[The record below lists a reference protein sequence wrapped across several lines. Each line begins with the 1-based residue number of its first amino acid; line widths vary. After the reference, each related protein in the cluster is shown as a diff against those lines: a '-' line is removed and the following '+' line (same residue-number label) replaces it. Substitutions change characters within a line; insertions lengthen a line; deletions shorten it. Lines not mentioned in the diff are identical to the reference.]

1 MEQNQKY
8 TFGPEE
14 KEILEILSSFENE
27 ISERLQQSNG
37 ELESVKYYED
47 FTLKGLRDVDIS
59 GVFLTQEKDKD
70 GNISYHI
77 YFRDS
82 SNEILSIDKDGN
94 MQINQLWKERIG
106 EIDFEK
112 SMEINDRE
120 PGRLK
125 GISEKMTPEEME
137 KALKGEKKED
147 KKQDKVEEKEPTPE
161 EVEQSLQEQGQDLG
175 ISSIRMIKDKH
186 LSERMPQ
193 AFDKSTEYGLAYSNK
208 LNSFVIVARVDGK
221 FQLNDNI
228 QPAKTTMK
236 SVISI
241 DENGEKIEQKVPH
254 ALMKTN
260 DSKKEVAVTI
270 GQYGYPDIETVDR
283 LPCNERVAR
292 QVGIEGEGV
301 QGQES
306 KEIGTFFKEKGV
318 EGPHEV
324 AHHAKE
330 IINVQTESSGEKDYN
345 ITKDDYIPN
354 YRDKNGNPKTWGE
367 LMNEIEGQESLLEL
381 IARYERETEER
392 NKSPKEAIDTIVEDY
407 GNVLHEHVRK

>member
-27 ISERLQQSNG
+27 INERLQQSNG

-47 FTLKGLRDVDIS
+47 FTLQGMKNVDIS

-70 GNISYHI
+70 GNVSYHL
-77 YFRDS
+77 YYRDS

-94 MQINQLWKERIG
+94 IQINPNWKEVIG

-137 KALKGEKKED
+137 KALKGKKKED
-147 KKQDKVEEKEPTPE
+147 KQQKDEKEKEPTSE
-161 EVEQSLQEQGQDLG
+161 EVNQSLQEQGQDLG

-186 LSERMPQ
+186 LAERMPQ
-193 AFDKSTEYGLAYSNK
+193 VFDKSTEYGLAYSNK
-208 LNSFVIVARVDGK
+208 LNSYVIVARVNGQ

-241 DENGEKIEQKVPH
+241 DEKGE
-254 ALMKTN
+254 
-260 DSKKEVAVTI
+260 
-270 GQYGYPDIETVDR
+270 
-283 LPCNERVAR
+283 
-292 QVGIEGEGV
+292 
-301 QGQES
+301 
-306 KEIGTFFKEKGV
+306 
-318 EGPHEV
+318 
-324 AHHAKE
+324 
-330 IINVQTESSGEKDYN
+330 
-345 ITKDDYIPN
+345 
-354 YRDKNGNPKTWGE
+354 
-367 LMNEIEGQESLLEL
+367 
-381 IARYERETEER
+381 
-392 NKSPKEAIDTIVEDY
+392 
-407 GNVLHEHVRK
+407 

>member
-70 GNISYHI
+70 GNISYHL

-94 MQINQLWKERIG
+94 MQINPLWKERIG

-161 EVEQSLQEQGQDLG
+161 EVEQSLQEQGQDLE
-175 ISSIRMIKDKH
+175 ITSIRMIKDKH
-186 LSERMPQ
+186 LTERMPQ
-193 AFDKSTEYGLAYSNK
+193 VFDKSTEYGLAYSNK

-241 DENGEKIEQKVPH
+241 DEKGERIEQKVPH

-260 DSKKEVAVTI
+260 DSSKEVAVTI

-292 QVGIEGEGV
+292 QVGVEGEGV

-306 KEIGTFFKEKGV
+306 YEMRETFATKGKRYPHQLAHQV
-318 EGPHEV
+318 EEV
-324 AHHAKE
+324 QEVK
-330 IINVQTESSGEKDYN
+330 QESTGEKDYV

-354 YRDKNGNPKTWGE
+354 TQKTWGE
-367 LMNEIEGQESLLEL
+367 LMNETGESLPKL
-381 IARYERETEER
+381 IERYNRERQRGADSKQAVQIIE
-392 NKSPKEAIDTIVEDY
+392 EDY
-407 GNVLHEHVRK
+407 GNVSHERSRR

>member
-1 MEQNQKY
+1 MEQNQRY

-14 KEILEILSSFENE
+14 KEILEILSSFENG

-47 FTLKGLRDVDIS
+47 FTLKGMKNVDIS

-70 GNISYHI
+70 GNISYHL

-94 MQINQLWKERIG
+94 IQINSNWKEVIG

-125 GISEKMTPEEME
+125 GISEKMAPEEME
-137 KALKGEKKED
+137 KALKGEKKKDEQ
-147 KKQDKVEEKEPTPE
+147 QDNVEEKEPTPE
-161 EVEQSLQEQGQDLG
+161 EVNQSLQEQGQDLG

-186 LSERMPQ
+186 LSERNPQ
-193 AFDKSTEYGLAYSNK
+193 VFDKSTEYALAYSNK
-208 LNSFVIVARVDGK
+208 LNSYVIAARVNGQFKLHDK
-221 FQLNDNI
+221 I
-228 QPAKTTMK
+228 QPAKPTMK

-241 DENGEKIEQKVPH
+241 DVKGERIEQKVHH

-260 DSKKEVAVTI
+260 DAKKEVAVTI

-292 QVGIEGEGV
+292 QVGVEGEGV

-306 KEIGTFFKEKGV
+306 YEMRKNFETGGRERPHQLAHKAEEVIEEEKNSTG
-318 EGPHEV
+318 
-324 AHHAKE
+324 K
-330 IINVQTESSGEKDYN
+330 KDYD
-345 ITKDDYIPN
+345 ITKDDIIPN
-354 YRDKNGNPKTWGE
+354 YRDKNGKTMTWGE
-367 LMNEIEGQESLLEL
+367 LMEETGETLPKLLE
-381 IARYERETEER
+381 RYSRE
-392 NKSPKEAIDTIVEDY
+392 KENGMTIEDSINGMRLDGQMTY
-407 GNVLHEHVRK
+407 RQHNSH

>member
-70 GNISYHI
+70 GNLSYHL
-77 YFRDS
+77 YYRDP

-94 MQINQLWKERIG
+94 MQINPLWKERIG

-161 EVEQSLQEQGQDLG
+161 EVEQSLQEQGQDLE

-193 AFDKSTEYGLAYSNK
+193 VFDKSTEYGLAYSNK
-208 LNSFVIVARVDGK
+208 LNSYVIVARANGQ

-236 SVISI
+236 RVISI
-241 DENGEKIEQKVPH
+241 DEKGERIEEKVPH

-260 DSKKEVAVTI
+260 DSSKEVAVTI

-292 QVGIEGEGV
+292 QVGVEGEGV
-301 QGQES
+301 QAQES
-306 KEIGTFFKEKGV
+306 YEMRETFATKGKQYPHQLAHQV
-318 EGPHEV
+318 EEV
-324 AHHAKE
+324 QKA
-330 IINVQTESSGEKDYN
+330 QQESAEGKDYD
-345 ITKDDYIPN
+345 ITAEDDYIPN
-354 YRDKNGNPKTWGE
+354 TQITWRE
-367 LMNEIEGQESLLEL
+367 LMDDTGESLPKL
-381 IARYERETEER
+381 IERYNREMQKKGTESE
-392 NKSPKEAIDTIVEDY
+392 KAVQTIEEDY
-407 GNVLHEHVRK
+407 GNVSHERSRR

>member
-70 GNISYHI
+70 GNISYHL

-94 MQINQLWKERIG
+94 MQINPLWKERIG

-161 EVEQSLQEQGQDLG
+161 EVEQSLQEQGQDLE

-193 AFDKSTEYGLAYSNK
+193 VFDKSTEYGLAYSNK
-208 LNSFVIVARVDGK
+208 LNSYVIVARANGQ

-236 SVISI
+236 RVISI
-241 DENGEKIEQKVPH
+241 DEKGERIEEKVPH

-260 DSKKEVAVTI
+260 DSSKEVAVTI

-292 QVGIEGEGV
+292 QVGVEGEGG
-301 QGQES
+301 QAQES
-306 KEIGTFFKEKGV
+306 YNMRKTFETQGKKYSHQLAHQVKEIQE
-318 EGPHEV
+318 
-324 AHHAKE
+324 A
-330 IINVQTESSGEKDYN
+330 QQESTGKKDYD

-354 YRDKNGNPKTWGE
+354 TQKTWGK
-367 LMNEIEGQESLLEL
+367 LMDETGESLPKL
-381 IARYERETEER
+381 IERYHREMQKGVESE
-392 NKSPKEAIDTIVEDY
+392 KAVQTIEEDY
-407 GNVLHEHVRK
+407 GNVSHERSRR

>member
-27 ISERLQQSNG
+27 INERLQQSNG
-37 ELESVKYYED
+37 ELESVRYYDNFSMQGVKQSE
-47 FTLKGLRDVDIS
+47 IS

-70 GNISYHI
+70 GNISYHL
-77 YFRDS
+77 YYQDS

-94 MQINQLWKERIG
+94 MHINPLWKEVIG

-120 PGRLK
+120 LGRLK
-125 GISEKMTPEEME
+125 GISEKMTPEEVE

-147 KKQDKVEEKEPTPE
+147 KQQDKEEKEPTPE

-193 AFDKSTEYGLAYSNK
+193 AFDKSAEYGLAYSNK
-208 LNSFVIVARVDGK
+208 LNSYVIVDRVNGE
-221 FQLNDNI
+221 FQLNENI
-228 QPAKTTMK
+228 EPAQTTMK
-236 SVISI
+236 RVISI
-241 DENGEKIEQKVPH
+241 DEKGERIEEKVPY

-260 DSKKEVAVTI
+260 DSSKEVAVTI
-270 GQYGYPDIETVDR
+270 GQYGYVDIETVDR

-292 QVGIEGEGV
+292 QVGVEGEGV

-306 KEIGTFFKEKGV
+306 YDMREAFATKGKEYSHQLAHQV
-318 EGPHEV
+318 EEV
-324 AHHAKE
+324 QKA
-330 IINVQTESSGEKDYN
+330 QQESTGEKDYD
-345 ITKDDYIPN
+345 ITEDDYIPN
-354 YRDKNGNPKTWGE
+354 TQKTWGE
-367 LMNEIEGQESLLEL
+367 LMDDTGESLPKL
-381 IARYERETEER
+381 IERYNREMQ
-392 NKSPKEAIDTIVEDY
+392 KEGVESEKAVQTIEEDY
-407 GNVLHEHVRK
+407 GNVSHEHNRK

>member
-70 GNISYHI
+70 GNLSYHL
-77 YFRDS
+77 YYRDP

-94 MQINQLWKERIG
+94 MQINPLWKERIG

-161 EVEQSLQEQGQDLG
+161 EVEQSLQEQGQDLE

-193 AFDKSTEYGLAYSNK
+193 VFDKSTEYGLAYSNK
-208 LNSFVIVARVDGK
+208 LNSYVIVARANGQ

-236 SVISI
+236 RVISI
-241 DENGEKIEQKVPH
+241 DEKGERIEEKVPH

-260 DSKKEVAVTI
+260 DSSKEVAVTI

-292 QVGIEGEGV
+292 QVGVEGEGV

-306 KEIGTFFKEKGV
+306 YEMRETFATKGKRYPHQLAHQV
-318 EGPHEV
+318 EEV
-324 AHHAKE
+324 QKA
-330 IINVQTESSGEKDYN
+330 QQESAGGKDYD
-345 ITKDDYIPN
+345 ITEDDYIPN
-354 YRDKNGNPKTWGE
+354 TQKTWGE
-367 LMNEIEGQESLLEL
+367 LMDETGESLPKL
-381 IARYERETEER
+381 IERYNRERQRGADSKQAVQIIE
-392 NKSPKEAIDTIVEDY
+392 EDY
-407 GNVLHEHVRK
+407 GNVSHERSRR

>member
-27 ISERLQQSNG
+27 INERLQQSNG
-37 ELESVKYYED
+37 ELESVKYYDSFAIQGVKQLE
-47 FTLKGLRDVDIS
+47 IS

-70 GNISYHI
+70 GNIGYHL
-77 YFRDS
+77 YYKDS

-94 MQINQLWKERIG
+94 MHINPLWKEVIG

-137 KALKGEKKED
+137 KALKEEKKTED
-147 KKQDKVEEKEPTPE
+147 KQQKDVKGKEPTPE

-193 AFDKSTEYGLAYSNK
+193 VFDKSAEYGLAYSNK
-208 LNSFVIVARVDGK
+208 LNSYVIVARINGQ

-228 QPAKTTMK
+228 EPAQTTMK

-241 DENGEKIEQKVPH
+241 DEKGERIEEKVPH

-260 DSKKEVAVTI
+260 DSSKEVAVTI

-292 QVGIEGEGV
+292 QVGVEGEGV
-301 QGQES
+301 QAQES
-306 KEIGTFFKEKGV
+306 YEMRKTFETEGKLYPHQLAHQV
-318 EGPHEV
+318 EEV
-324 AHHAKE
+324 REA
-330 IINVQTESSGEKDYN
+330 QQESTGKKDYN

-354 YRDKNGNPKTWGE
+354 TQKTWGK
-367 LMNEIEGQESLLEL
+367 LMDETGESLPKL
-381 IARYERETEER
+381 IERYHREMQKGVESE
-392 NKSPKEAIDTIVEDY
+392 KAVQTIEEDY
-407 GNVLHEHVRK
+407 GNVSHEHVRK

>member
-14 KEILEILSSFENE
+14 KEILEILSGFENE
-27 ISERLQQSNG
+27 INERLQQSNG

-70 GNISYHI
+70 GNLSYHL
-77 YFRDS
+77 YYRDP

-94 MQINQLWKERIG
+94 MQINPLWKERIG

-161 EVEQSLQEQGQDLG
+161 EVEQSLQEQGQDLE
-175 ISSIRMIKDKH
+175 ITSIRMIKDKH
-186 LSERMPQ
+186 LTERMPQ
-193 AFDKSTEYGLAYSNK
+193 VFDKSTEYGLAYSNK

-241 DENGEKIEQKVPH
+241 DEKGERIEQKVPH

-260 DSKKEVAVTI
+260 DSSKEVAVTI

-292 QVGIEGEGV
+292 QVGVEGEGV

-306 KEIGTFFKEKGV
+306 YEMRETFATKGKRYPHQLAHQV
-318 EGPHEV
+318 EEV
-324 AHHAKE
+324 QKA
-330 IINVQTESSGEKDYN
+330 QQESAEGKAYD

-354 YRDKNGNPKTWGE
+354 TQKTWGE
-367 LMNEIEGQESLLEL
+367 LMDKTGESLPKL
-381 IARYERETEER
+381 IERYNRERQRGADSKQAVQIIE
-392 NKSPKEAIDTIVEDY
+392 EDY
-407 GNVLHEHVRK
+407 GNVSHERSRR

>member
-14 KEILEILSSFENE
+14 KEILEILSSFEDE
-27 ISERLQQSNG
+27 ISGRLQQSNG

-70 GNISYHI
+70 GNISYHL
-77 YFRDS
+77 YYRDS

-94 MQINQLWKERIG
+94 MQINPLWKERVG

-125 GISEKMTPEEME
+125 GISEKMIPEEME

-147 KKQDKVEEKEPTPE
+147 KQQKDEKEKEPTPE
-161 EVEQSLQEQGQDLG
+161 EVEQSLQEQGQDLE
-175 ISSIRMIKDKH
+175 ISSIKMIKDKH
-186 LSERMPQ
+186 LSERMPEV
-193 AFDKSTEYGLAYSNK
+193 FDKSTEYGLAYSNK
-208 LNSFVIVARVDGK
+208 LNSYVIVARVNGQ

-241 DENGEKIEQKVPH
+241 DEKGEKIEQKVPH

-283 LPCNERVAR
+283 LPCDEKVAR
-292 QVGIEGEGV
+292 QVRIQGEDS
-301 QGQES
+301 QEQES
-306 KEIGTFFKEKGV
+306 YEMRKTFET
-318 EGPHEV
+318 EGKQYPHHL
-324 AHHAKE
+324 AHEAERVIKAE
-330 IINVQTESSGEKDYN
+330 ENSTGKKDYD
-345 ITKDDYIPN
+345 ITEKDYIPN
-354 YRDKNGNPKTWGE
+354 TQKTWGE
-367 LMNEIEGQESLLEL
+367 LMNETGESLPKL
-381 IARYERETEER
+381 IERYNREMQ
-392 NKSPKEAIDTIVEDY
+392 KEGADSKKTVQTIEDDY
-407 GNVLHEHVRK
+407 GNVSHEHVRK

>member
-70 GNISYHI
+70 GNLSYHL
-77 YFRDS
+77 YYRDP

-94 MQINQLWKERIG
+94 MQINQLWKECLG

-161 EVEQSLQEQGQDLG
+161 EVEQSLQEQGQDLE

-193 AFDKSTEYGLAYSNK
+193 VFDKSTEYGLAYSNK
-208 LNSFVIVARVDGK
+208 LNSYVIVARANGQ

-236 SVISI
+236 RVISI
-241 DENGEKIEQKVPH
+241 DEKGERIEEKVPH

-260 DSKKEVAVTI
+260 DSSKEVAVTI

-292 QVGIEGEGV
+292 QVGVEGEGV
-301 QGQES
+301 QAQES
-306 KEIGTFFKEKGV
+306 YEMRKTFETEGKLYPHQLAHQV
-318 EGPHEV
+318 EEV
-324 AHHAKE
+324 REA
-330 IINVQTESSGEKDYN
+330 QQESTGKKDYD
-345 ITKDDYIPN
+345 ITKDDYISN
-354 YRDKNGNPKTWGE
+354 TQKTWGK
-367 LMNEIEGQESLLEL
+367 LMDETGESLPKL
-381 IARYERETEER
+381 IERYHREMQKGVESE
-392 NKSPKEAIDTIVEDY
+392 KAVQTIEEDY
-407 GNVLHEHVRK
+407 GNVSHEHVRK

>member
-70 GNISYHI
+70 GNLSYHL
-77 YFRDS
+77 YYRDP

-94 MQINQLWKERIG
+94 MQINPLWKERIG

-147 KKQDKVEEKEPTPE
+147 EQQDNVEEKEPTPE
-161 EVEQSLQEQGQDLG
+161 EVNQSLQEQGQDLG

-186 LSERMPQ
+186 LSERNPQ
-193 AFDKSTEYGLAYSNK
+193 VFDKSTEYGLAYSNK
-208 LNSFVIVARVDGK
+208 LNSYVIVARVNGQ
-221 FQLNDNI
+221 FQLHDKI
-228 QPAKTTMK
+228 QPAKPTMK

-241 DENGEKIEQKVPH
+241 DEKGERIEQKVPH

-260 DSKKEVAVTI
+260 DAKKEVAVTI

-292 QVGIEGEGV
+292 QVGVEGEGV

-306 KEIGTFFKEKGV
+306 YEMRKTFETQGKQYPHQLAHQVEEVKEAQQQST
-318 EGPHEV
+318 
-324 AHHAKE
+324 
-330 IINVQTESSGEKDYN
+330 GEKDYD
-345 ITKDDYIPN
+345 ITEKDYIPN
-354 YRDKNGNPKTWGE
+354 TQKTWGE
-367 LMNEIEGQESLLEL
+367 LMNETGESLPKL
-381 IARYERETEER
+381 IERYNREMQ
-392 NKSPKEAIDTIVEDY
+392 KEGADSKKAVQTIEDDY
-407 GNVLHEHVRK
+407 GSVSHEHVRK

>member
-70 GNISYHI
+70 GNLSYHL
-77 YFRDS
+77 YYRDP

-94 MQINQLWKERIG
+94 MQINPLWKERIG

-125 GISEKMTPEEME
+125 GISEKMTPEEMK

-161 EVEQSLQEQGQDLG
+161 EVEQSLQEQGQDLE

-193 AFDKSTEYGLAYSNK
+193 VFDKSTEYGLAYSNK

-241 DENGEKIEQKVPH
+241 DEKGERIEQKVPH

-260 DSKKEVAVTI
+260 DSSKEVAVTI

-292 QVGIEGEGV
+292 QVGVEGEGV
-301 QGQES
+301 QAQES
-306 KEIGTFFKEKGV
+306 YEMRKTFETEGKLYPHQLAHQV
-318 EGPHEV
+318 EEV
-324 AHHAKE
+324 REA
-330 IINVQTESSGEKDYN
+330 QQESTGKKDYN

-354 YRDKNGNPKTWGE
+354 TQKTWGK
-367 LMNEIEGQESLLEL
+367 LMDETGESLPKL
-381 IARYERETEER
+381 IERYHREMQKGVESE
-392 NKSPKEAIDTIVEDY
+392 KAVQTIEKDY
-407 GNVLHEHVRK
+407 GNVSHERSRR

>member
-27 ISERLQQSNG
+27 INERLQQSNG
-37 ELESVKYYED
+37 ELESVKYYDSFAIQGVKQLE
-47 FTLKGLRDVDIS
+47 IS

-70 GNISYHI
+70 GNIGYHL
-77 YFRDS
+77 YYKDS

-94 MQINQLWKERIG
+94 MHINPLWKEVIG

-112 SMEINDRE
+112 SIEINDRE

-137 KALKGEKKED
+137 KALKEEKKTED
-147 KKQDKVEEKEPTPE
+147 KQQKDGKGKEPTPE

-193 AFDKSTEYGLAYSNK
+193 AFDKSAEYGLAYSNK
-208 LNSFVIVARVDGK
+208 LNSYVIVARVNGE

-228 QPAKTTMK
+228 QPAQTTMK
-236 SVISI
+236 RVISI
-241 DENGEKIEQKVPH
+241 DEKGERIEEKVPH

-260 DSKKEVAVTI
+260 DSSKEVAVTI
-270 GQYGYPDIETVDR
+270 GQYGYLDIETVDR

-306 KEIGTFFKEKGV
+306 YEMRKTFETEGKEYPHQLAHQV
-318 EGPHEV
+318 EEV
-324 AHHAKE
+324 QEA
-330 IINVQTESSGEKDYN
+330 QQESTGEKDYD
-345 ITKDDYIPN
+345 ITEDDYIPN
-354 YRDKNGNPKTWGE
+354 TQKTWGE
-367 LMNEIEGQESLLEL
+367 LMDDTGESLPKL
-381 IARYERETEER
+381 IERYNREMQ
-392 NKSPKEAIDTIVEDY
+392 KEGVESEKAVQTIEEDY
-407 GNVLHEHVRK
+407 GNVSHEHNRN

>member
-70 GNISYHI
+70 GNLSYHL
-77 YFRDS
+77 YYRDP

-94 MQINQLWKERIG
+94 MQINPLWKERIG

-175 ISSIRMIKDKH
+175 ISGIRMIKDKH

-208 LNSFVIVARVDGK
+208 LNSYVIVARANGQ

-236 SVISI
+236 RVISI
-241 DENGEKIEQKVPH
+241 DEKGERIEEKVPH

-260 DSKKEVAVTI
+260 DSSKEVAVTI

-292 QVGIEGEGV
+292 QVGVEGEGV
-301 QGQES
+301 QAQES
-306 KEIGTFFKEKGV
+306 YEMRETFATKGKQYPHQLAHQV
-318 EGPHEV
+318 EEV
-324 AHHAKE
+324 QKA
-330 IINVQTESSGEKDYN
+330 QQESAEGKDYD
-345 ITKDDYIPN
+345 ITAEDDYIPN
-354 YRDKNGNPKTWGE
+354 TQITWRE
-367 LMNEIEGQESLLEL
+367 LMDDTGESLPKL
-381 IARYERETEER
+381 IERYNREMQKKGTESE
-392 NKSPKEAIDTIVEDY
+392 KAVQTIEEDY
-407 GNVLHEHVRK
+407 GNVSHERSRR

>member
-70 GNISYHI
+70 GNLSYHL
-77 YFRDS
+77 YYRDP

-94 MQINQLWKERIG
+94 MQINPLWKERIG

-161 EVEQSLQEQGQDLG
+161 EVEQSLQEQGQDLE

-193 AFDKSTEYGLAYSNK
+193 VFDKSTEYGLAYSNK
-208 LNSFVIVARVDGK
+208 LNSYVIVARANGQ

-236 SVISI
+236 RVISI
-241 DENGEKIEQKVPH
+241 DEKGERIEEKVPH

-260 DSKKEVAVTI
+260 DSSKEVAVTI

-292 QVGIEGEGV
+292 QVGVEGEGV
-301 QGQES
+301 QAQESYEMRKTFETEGKLYPHQLAHQVEKDREAKQES
-306 KEIGTFFKEKGV
+306 KGK
-318 EGPHEV
+318 
-324 AHHAKE
+324 
-330 IINVQTESSGEKDYN
+330 KDYN

-354 YRDKNGNPKTWGE
+354 TQKTWGK
-367 LMNEIEGQESLLEL
+367 LMDETGESLPKL
-381 IARYERETEER
+381 IERYHREMQKGVESE
-392 NKSPKEAIDTIVEDY
+392 KAVQTIEKDY
-407 GNVLHEHVRK
+407 GNVSHERSRR

>member
-70 GNISYHI
+70 GNLSYHL
-77 YFRDS
+77 YYRDP

-94 MQINQLWKERIG
+94 MQINPLWKERIG

-137 KALKGEKKED
+137 KDLKGEKKED

-161 EVEQSLQEQGQDLG
+161 EVEQSLQEQGQDLE
-175 ISSIRMIKDKH
+175 ITSIRMIKDKH
-186 LSERMPQ
+186 LTERMPQ
-193 AFDKSTEYGLAYSNK
+193 VFDKSTEYGLAYSNK

-228 QPAKTTMK
+228 QPAKVTMK

-241 DENGEKIEQKVPH
+241 DEKGERIEEKVPH

-260 DSKKEVAVTI
+260 DSSKEVAVTI

-292 QVGIEGEGV
+292 QVGVEGEGV
-301 QGQES
+301 QAQES
-306 KEIGTFFKEKGV
+306 YEMRETFATKGKQYPHQLAHQVKEV
-318 EGPHEV
+318 QEV
-324 AHHAKE
+324 K
-330 IINVQTESSGEKDYN
+330 QESTGEKDYD

-354 YRDKNGNPKTWGE
+354 TQKTWGE
-367 LMNEIEGQESLLEL
+367 LMNETGESLPKL
-381 IARYERETEER
+381 IERYNREMA
-392 NKSPKEAIDTIVEDY
+392 KEGADSKQAVQIIEEDY
-407 GNVLHEHVRK
+407 GNVSHERSRR

>member
-27 ISERLQQSNG
+27 INERLQQSNG
-37 ELESVKYYED
+37 ELESVRYYDSFAIQGVKQSE
-47 FTLKGLRDVDIS
+47 IS

-70 GNISYHI
+70 GNVSYHL
-77 YFRDS
+77 YYRDS

-94 MQINQLWKERIG
+94 MHINPLWKEIIG

-147 KKQDKVEEKEPTPE
+147 KQQDKAEEKEPTPE
-161 EVEQSLQEQGQDLG
+161 EVEQSLKEQGQDLE

-193 AFDKSTEYGLAYSNK
+193 AFDKSAEYGLAYSNK
-208 LNSFVIVARVDGK
+208 LNSYVIVDRVNGE

-228 QPAKTTMK
+228 QPAQTTMK
-236 SVISI
+236 RVISI
-241 DENGEKIEQKVPH
+241 DEKGERIEEKVPH

-260 DSKKEVAVTI
+260 DSSKEVAVTI
-270 GQYGYPDIETVDR
+270 GQYGYLDIETVDR

-292 QVGIEGEGV
+292 QVGVEGEGV

-306 KEIGTFFKEKGV
+306 YEMRKTFETQGKQYPHQLAHQVKE
-318 EGPHEV
+318 
-324 AHHAKE
+324 
-330 IINVQTESSGEKDYN
+330 VQKAQQESTGENDYDITE
-345 ITKDDYIPN
+345 DDYIPN
-354 YRDKNGNPKTWGE
+354 TQKTWGE
-367 LMNEIEGQESLLEL
+367 LMDDTGESLPKL
-381 IARYERETEER
+381 IERYNREMQKGVESE
-392 NKSPKEAIDTIVEDY
+392 KAVQTIEDDY
-407 GNVLHEHVRK
+407 GNVSHEHVRK

>member
-70 GNISYHI
+70 GNLSYHL
-77 YFRDS
+77 YYRDP

-94 MQINQLWKERIG
+94 MQINPLWKERIG

-161 EVEQSLQEQGQDLG
+161 EVEQSLQEQGQDLE

-208 LNSFVIVARVDGK
+208 LNSYVIVARVDGK
-221 FQLNDNI
+221 FQLHDKI

-241 DENGEKIEQKVPH
+241 DEKGERIEEKVPH

-260 DSKKEVAVTI
+260 DSSKEVAVTI

-292 QVGIEGEGV
+292 QVGVEGEGV

-306 KEIGTFFKEKGV
+306 YETRRNFETEGKQYPHQLAHQVKGV
-318 EGPHEV
+318 QE
-324 AHHAKE
+324 A
-330 IINVQTESSGEKDYN
+330 QQESTGKKDYD
-345 ITKDDYIPN
+345 IIAEDDYIPN
-354 YRDKNGNPKTWGE
+354 TQKTWRE
-367 LMNEIEGQESLLEL
+367 LMDDTGESLPKL
-381 IARYERETEER
+381 IERYNREMQKGVESE
-392 NKSPKEAIDTIVEDY
+392 KAVQTIEDDY
-407 GNVLHEHVRK
+407 GNVSHERSRR

>member
-14 KEILEILSSFENE
+14 KEILEILSSFEDE
-27 ISERLQQSNG
+27 ISGRLQKSNV

-47 FTLKGLRDVDIS
+47 FTLHGMKNVDIS

-70 GNISYHI
+70 GNISYHL

-94 MQINQLWKERIG
+94 MQINPLWKERIG

-112 SMEINDRE
+112 SMKINDRE

-147 KKQDKVEEKEPTPE
+147 KQQDKVEEKEPTSE
-161 EVEQSLQEQGQDLG
+161 EVNQSLQEQGQDLE
-175 ISSIRMIKDKH
+175 ITSIRMIKDKH
-186 LSERMPQ
+186 LAERMPQ
-193 AFDKSTEYGLAYSNK
+193 VFDKSTEYGLAYSNK
-208 LNSFVIVARVDGK
+208 LNSYVIVARVNGQ

-241 DENGEKIEQKVPH
+241 DEKGEKIEQKVPH

-270 GQYGYPDIETVDR
+270 EQYGYPDIETVDR
-283 LPCNERVAR
+283 LPCNKRVAR
-292 QVGIEGEGV
+292 QVGIEGEGLE
-301 QGQES
+301 GQENY
-306 KEIGTFFKEKGV
+306 EMRRTFETKGKQYPHQLAHQV
-318 EGPHEV
+318 EEV
-324 AHHAKE
+324 RKA
-330 IINVQTESSGEKDYN
+330 QQESTGEKDYD
-345 ITKDDYIPN
+345 ITEDDYIPN
-354 YRDKNGNPKTWGE
+354 TQKTWGE
-367 LMNEIEGQESLLEL
+367 LMNETGESLPKL
-381 IARYERETEER
+381 IERYNREMQ
-392 NKSPKEAIDTIVEDY
+392 KEGADSKKTVQTIEDDY
-407 GNVLHEHVRK
+407 GNVSHEHVRK

>member
-70 GNISYHI
+70 GNISYHL

-94 MQINQLWKERIG
+94 MQINPLWKERIG

-161 EVEQSLQEQGQDLG
+161 EVEQSLQEQGQDLE

-193 AFDKSTEYGLAYSNK
+193 VFDKSTEYGLAYSNK
-208 LNSFVIVARVDGK
+208 LNSYVIVARANGQ

-236 SVISI
+236 RVISI
-241 DENGEKIEQKVPH
+241 DEKGERIEEKVPH

-260 DSKKEVAVTI
+260 DSSKEVAVTI

-292 QVGIEGEGV
+292 QVGVEGEGG
-301 QGQES
+301 QAQES
-306 KEIGTFFKEKGV
+306 YNMRKTFETQGKKYSHQLAHQVKEIQE
-318 EGPHEV
+318 
-324 AHHAKE
+324 A
-330 IINVQTESSGEKDYN
+330 QQESTGKKNYD

-354 YRDKNGNPKTWGE
+354 TQKTWGK
-367 LMNEIEGQESLLEL
+367 LMDETGESLPKL
-381 IARYERETEER
+381 IERYHREMQKGVESE
-392 NKSPKEAIDTIVEDY
+392 KAVQTIEEDY
-407 GNVLHEHVRK
+407 GNVSHERSRR

>member
-70 GNISYHI
+70 GNLSYHL
-77 YFRDS
+77 YYRDP

-94 MQINQLWKERIG
+94 MQINPLWKERLG

-161 EVEQSLQEQGQDLG
+161 EVEQSLQE
-175 ISSIRMIKDKH
+175 
-186 LSERMPQ
+186 
-193 AFDKSTEYGLAYSNK
+193 
-208 LNSFVIVARVDGK
+208 
-221 FQLNDNI
+221 
-228 QPAKTTMK
+228 
-236 SVISI
+236 
-241 DENGEKIEQKVPH
+241 
-254 ALMKTN
+254 
-260 DSKKEVAVTI
+260 
-270 GQYGYPDIETVDR
+270 
-283 LPCNERVAR
+283 
-292 QVGIEGEGV
+292 
-301 QGQES
+301 
-306 KEIGTFFKEKGV
+306 
-318 EGPHEV
+318 
-324 AHHAKE
+324 
-330 IINVQTESSGEKDYN
+330 
-345 ITKDDYIPN
+345 
-354 YRDKNGNPKTWGE
+354 
-367 LMNEIEGQESLLEL
+367 
-381 IARYERETEER
+381 
-392 NKSPKEAIDTIVEDY
+392 
-407 GNVLHEHVRK
+407 